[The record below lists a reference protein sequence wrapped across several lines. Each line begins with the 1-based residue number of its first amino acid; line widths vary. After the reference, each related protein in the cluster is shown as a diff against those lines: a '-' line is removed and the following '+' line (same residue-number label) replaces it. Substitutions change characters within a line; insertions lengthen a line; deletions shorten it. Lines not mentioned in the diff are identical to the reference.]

1 MENCGLVLPSL
12 NAPHSAWP
20 LPPQPFGSRASESTS
35 AQPSGLSGQPSASA
49 IGFGMAMTS
58 GVCAID
64 GVSAGTRSPLSWAAV
79 RCCSSTDQD
88 RDAGVQTSGR
98 GPSTC

>member
-1 MENCGLVLPSL
+1 
-12 NAPHSAWP
+12 
-20 LPPQPFGSRASESTS
+20 
-35 AQPSGLSGQPSASA
+35 LSGQPSASA

-98 GPSTC
+98 GPSTCSFQPRASASMAPPEALEVTWTSTQVPSTVRPARL